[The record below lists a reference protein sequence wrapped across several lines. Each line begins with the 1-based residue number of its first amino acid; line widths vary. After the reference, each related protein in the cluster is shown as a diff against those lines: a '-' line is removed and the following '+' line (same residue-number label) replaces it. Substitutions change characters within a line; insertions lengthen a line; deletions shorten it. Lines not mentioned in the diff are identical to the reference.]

1 MAGAA
6 MMPPRILVVEDD
18 ADLLFLYY
26 TALSQQGFEVIGAE
40 NAHLAMMELDNSVFD
55 LMMADLNMPDAHGTT
70 VIDHLRK
77 DARHNRTEVI
87 IVTANDHWLREV
99 TDRGVEHI
107 LVKPV
112 SMKQVVELVRQ
123 LTM

>member
-1 MAGAA
+1 
-6 MMPPRILVVEDD
+6 MPPRILVVEDD
-18 ADLLFLYY
+18 PDLLFLYN
-26 TALSQQGFEVIGAE
+26 TVLAQQGFEVIGAE
-40 NAHLAMMELDNSVFD
+40 NASHAMMELDNGVFD
-55 LMMADLNMPDAHGTT
+55 LIMADLNMPDAHGTA

-77 DARHNRTEVI
+77 DTRHDHTAVI
-87 IVTANDHWLREV
+87 VVTANDHWLGEV

-123 LTM
+123 LTN